1 MEASKVK
8 ILIAHKNQKEMNQLD
23 DILSQN
29 NYETLITDNKKDA
42 SRAISTFMPDLIF
55 SDIHL
60 LEMFIN
66 KLEKL
71 IHKHVF
77 IPIIFIGP
85 QSEHSQKKKQFDPHL
100 VSFIP
105 TPFTSEMVLSKSNM
119 YLEFKKML
127 DKMKFEEENY
137 YEINSFYLEKE
148 NIINKLN
155 HENKI
160 KNKMIEDQAH
170 HLEIIQKNKE
180 HLFNENVYQNIDVV
194 IKPYLMLL
202 KNSGLNA
209 KQKKYV
215 QKIEHTIDH
224 ITHAVGNLTQ
234 IHFPDMTS
242 NEIKIIEM
250 IRENLSS
257 KEISCILNLSEST
270 IFEYRK
276 QIRKKIGLTNTN
288 KNLKQYLRDM
298 HK

>member
-8 ILIAHKNQKEMNQLD
+8 ILIAHINQKEMNQLD

-29 NYETLITDNKKDA
+29 NYETLITDNNEDA

-105 TPFTSEMVLSKSNM
+105 TPFTSEMVLSKSYM
-119 YLEFKKML
+119 YLEFKKTL

-137 YEINSFYLEKE
+137 YEIKSFYLEKDK
-148 NIINKLN
+148 IINKLN
-155 HENKI
+155 HENII
-160 KNKMIEDQAH
+160 KNKVIEDQAH
-170 HLEIIQKNKE
+170 HLVIIQKNKE

-209 KQKKYV
+209 KQKKFV